1 MATYINNRASEN
13 SQTCGVQTGKTIVF
27 TLLAFLLAA
36 THFVFLMMYFEPAIS
51 TPDANSYFGQ
61 AKLIAKNARTYFE
74 PESIVQ
80 YIGFHWHRTRDN
92 RYYVE
97 HPPGFS
103 SILAVVY
110 KIFGP
115 KASLLVNP
123 VMASLSLLALF
134 LLCRLWV
141 GQGWALL
148 AMALMAFNPFA
159 NEHALFGD
167 AHTPVVFLLLVALLL
182 IARWT
187 KTHSARLALAVG
199 FLFGTIATIRYVE
212 ILFCLAIGI
221 FILLHFR
228 PDKVFW
234 HSPIAFAV
242 GVAIPVCALCI
253 RNQVAFGAFWKT
265 GYEYAFDEFN
275 ASATF
280 GGRFFANHYLPFL
293 RMLMSEG
300 CGLIFGLGVAGITIM
315 CTRRDRW
322 KQGLLFAMLVVP
334 VTILY
339 MSLFWPPDQQSMRY
353 LLPTFYIYTIAAVW
367 LLQLAAGDSRL
378 SAWASS
384 IVLLIITILWG
395 LQPSLRSMEHLR
407 DQSAVLA
414 KITSAVERSVE
425 PGSILIANE
434 AINQHLDFIGRWR
447 LADGAILNLPEPLPP
462 GLLAIKRNIR
472 PRRLPRN
479 NEARTKYSGLE
490 NQELFDAFSQDVWQW
505 ASKNRKVYWVAS
517 EEEVENFKQEFPA
530 QDKLTTIAKIE
541 LPAARLTR
549 ADMPIGFREQ
559 TRPVEGP
566 MTQRKPSAGPTLRP
580 PEPQGPNRIF
590 DLILD
595 GEPLLLVEWTREIQ

>member
-1 MATYINNRASEN
+1 MATYINNRASEK
-13 SQTCGVQTGKTIVF
+13 SQTCGVKTGKTIVF

-36 THFVFLMMYFEPAIS
+36 THFVFLMLYFEPAIS

-61 AKLIAKNARTYFE
+61 AKLIARNARTYFE

-103 SILAVVY
+103 VILAVVY

-167 AHTPVVFLLLVALLL
+167 AHTPVVFLLIVALLL

-228 PDKVFW
+228 RDKLFW
-234 HSPIAFAV
+234 YSLIAFAI

-280 GGRFFANHYLPFL
+280 GWRFFVNHYLPFL

-300 CGLIFGLGVAGITIM
+300 CGPIFGLGGAGIAIM
-315 CTRRDRW
+315 CARRDRW

-353 LLPTFYIYTIAAVW
+353 LLPTFYIYTIATVW
-367 LLQLAAGDSRL
+367 LLQLATGDNRL

-395 LQPSLRSMEHLR
+395 IQPSLWTVEHLR

-414 KITSAVERSVE
+414 KITIAVERYVE

-447 LADGAILNLPEPLPP
+447 LVDGFIFNPPEPGPYSP
-462 GLLAIKRNIR
+462 FAISRNIR

-479 NEARTKYSGLE
+479 NEARTKYSRLE

-505 ASKNRKVYWVAS
+505 AGNNRKVYWVAS
-517 EEEVENFKQEFPA
+517 EEQVENLKQEFSA
-530 QDKLTTIAKIE
+530 QDNLTTIEKIE
-541 LPAARLTR
+541 LPAARAARTN
-549 ADMPIGFREQ
+549 MPIGPREQ
-559 TRPVEGP
+559 TRPMEEP
-566 MTQRKPSAGPTLRP
+566 MTPRKPSAGPTLRP

>member
-1 MATYINNRASEN
+1 MAIYINNRASEK

-36 THFVFLMMYFEPAIS
+36 AHFVFLMLYFEPAIS

-103 SILAVVY
+103 AILAVVY

-141 GQGWALL
+141 GRGWALL
-148 AMALMAFNPFA
+148 AAALMAFNPFA

-167 AHTPVVFLLLVALLL
+167 SHTPVVFLLIWALIL

-187 KTHSARLALAVG
+187 KTRSLWIALAAG
-199 FLFGTIATIRYVE
+199 LLLGTIAAIRYVE
-212 ILFCLAIGI
+212 ILFCLAVGI

-228 PDKVFW
+228 RDKVFLR
-234 HSPIAFAV
+234 SLVAGAI

-253 RNQVAFGAFWKT
+253 RNQTAFGAFWKT

-275 ASATF
+275 ATATF
-280 GGRFFANHYLPFL
+280 GWRFFVNHYLPFL

-300 CGLIFGLGVAGITIM
+300 CGPIFGLGIAGIAIM
-315 CTRRDRW
+315 CARRDRW
-322 KQGLLFAMLVVP
+322 KEGLLFAMLVVP

-353 LLPTFYIYTIAAVW
+353 LLPTFYIYTIATVW
-367 LLQLAAGDSRL
+367 LLQLATGDNRL

-384 IVLLIITILWG
+384 IVLLIITIIWG

-414 KITSAVERSVE
+414 KITSAVERNIE

-462 GLLAIKRNIR
+462 GLLAISRNIR

-479 NEARTKYSGLE
+479 NEARTKYGGLE
-490 NQELFDAFSQDVWQW
+490 DKELFDAFSRDVRQW
-505 ASKNRKVYWVAS
+505 AGKNPKVYLRG
-517 EEEVENFKQEFPA
+517 P
-530 QDKLTTIAKIE
+530 D
-541 LPAARLTR
+541 R
-549 ADMPIGFREQ
+549 AG
-559 TRPVEGP
+559 
-566 MTQRKPSAGPTLRP
+566 
-580 PEPQGPNRIF
+580 
-590 DLILD
+590 
-595 GEPLLLVEWTREIQ
+595 

>member
-1 MATYINNRASEN
+1 MAIYIKNRTSEK
-13 SQTCGVQTGKTIVF
+13 SQANGAQTGQSIFF

-36 THFVFLMMYFEPAIS
+36 THFVFLMLYFEPAIS

-61 AKLIAKNARTYFE
+61 AKLIARNARTYFE

-103 SILAVVY
+103 AILAVVY

-115 KASLLVNP
+115 EASLLVNP

-167 AHTPVVFLLLVALLL
+167 AHTPVVFLLIVALLL

-187 KTHSARLALAVG
+187 KTRSAWLALAAG
-199 FLFGTIATIRYVE
+199 LFLGTIATIRYVE
-212 ILFCLAIGI
+212 ILFCLAVGI
-221 FILLHFR
+221 FVLLHFR
-228 PDKVFW
+228 HDKVFR
-234 HSPIAFAV
+234 HSLIAFAI

-253 RNQVAFGAFWKT
+253 RNQMAFGAFWKT

-275 ASATF
+275 APATF
-280 GGRFFANHYLPFL
+280 GWRFFANHYLPFL
-293 RMLMSEG
+293 RMLTSEG
-300 CGLIFGLGVAGITIM
+300 CGPIFGLGVAGIAIM
-315 CTRRDRW
+315 CARPVMR
-322 KQGLLFAMLVVP
+322 KEGLLFAMLVVP
-334 VTILY
+334 VTLLY
-339 MSLFWPPDQQSMRY
+339 MSFFWPPDQQSMRY
-353 LLPTFYIYTIAAVW
+353 LLPTFYIYTIATVW
-367 LLQLAAGDSRL
+367 LLQLATGDNRL
-378 SAWASS
+378 SAWVSS

-395 LQPSLRSMEHLR
+395 LQPSLRTMEHLR
-407 DQSAVLA
+407 DQNAVLA
-414 KITSAVERSVE
+414 KITIAVERSVE

-434 AINQHLDFIGRWR
+434 VINQHLDFIGRWC
-447 LADGAILNLPEPLPP
+447 LADGAILIPEPLPP
-462 GLLAIKRNIR
+462 GPLAVNRNIR

-479 NEARTKYSGLE
+479 KEARTKYSGLE
-490 NQELFDAFSQDVWQW
+490 NQELLGAFSQDVWRW
-505 ASKNRKVYWVAS
+505 AGNNRKVYWIAS
-517 EEEVENFKQEFPA
+517 EQEVENFKQEFPA

-541 LPAARLTR
+541 LPAARLART
-549 ADMPIGFREQ
+549 DMPIGLREQ
-559 TRPVEGP
+559 TRPMEEP
-566 MTQRKPSAGPTLRP
+566 MTPLKPSAGPTRRP

-595 GEPLLLVEWTREIQ
+595 GEPLLLVEWTREYQ

>member
-1 MATYINNRASEN
+1 M
-13 SQTCGVQTGKTIVF
+13 GKTIVF

-36 THFVFLMMYFEPAIS
+36 THFVFLILYFEPAIS
-51 TPDANSYFGQ
+51 TPDSNSYFGQ
-61 AKLIAKNARTYFE
+61 AKLIARNARTYFE

-103 SILAVVY
+103 AILAVVY

-141 GQGWALL
+141 GRGWALL
-148 AMALMAFNPFA
+148 AAALMAFNPFA

-167 AHTPVVFLLLVALLL
+167 SHTPVVLLLLVALIL

-187 KTHSARLALAVG
+187 KTRSLWIALAAG
-199 FLFGTIATIRYVE
+199 LLLGTIATIRYVE
-212 ILFCLAIGI
+212 ILFCLAVGI

-228 PDKVFW
+228 RDKLFW
-234 HSPIAFAV
+234 YSLIAFAI
-242 GVAIPVCALCI
+242 GVAFPVCALCI
-253 RNQVAFGAFWKT
+253 RNQIAFGAFWKT

-275 ASATF
+275 ATETF
-280 GGRFFANHYLPFL
+280 GWRFFANHYLPFL

-300 CGLIFGLGVAGITIM
+300 CGPILGLGIAGIAIM
-315 CTRRDRW
+315 CARRDRW
-322 KQGLLFAMLVVP
+322 KEGLLFAMLVVP

-353 LLPTFYIYTIAAVW
+353 LLPTFYIYTVATVW
-367 LLQLAAGDSRL
+367 LLQLTTGDNRL
-378 SAWASS
+378 SAAAVS
-384 IVLLIITILWG
+384 IVLLLITILWG

-407 DQSAVLA
+407 DQNAVLA

-462 GLLAIKRNIR
+462 GLLAVSRNIR

-479 NEARTKYSGLE
+479 NEARTKYSWLE
-490 NQELFDAFSQDVWQW
+490 DKELFDAFSQDVWQW
-505 ASKNRKVYWVAS
+505 AGNNRKVYWIAS
-517 EEEVENFKQEFPA
+517 EQEVENFKQEFPA
-530 QDKLTTIAKIE
+530 QDKLTIIAKIE
-541 LPAARLTR
+541 LPAARSAR
-549 ADMPIGFREQ
+549 ADMMIGPREQ
-559 TRPVEGP
+559 TRPMEGP
-566 MTQRKPSAGPTLRP
+566 MTQRKPYAGPTLRP

-595 GEPLLLVEWTREIQ
+595 GELLLLVEWTREIQ

>member
-1 MATYINNRASEN
+1 MTTYIKNPTSEK
-13 SQTCGVQTGKTIVF
+13 SQANDVQTGRTIVF
-27 TLLAFLLAA
+27 ILLAFLLAA
-36 THFVFLMMYFEPAIS
+36 IHFVFLMLYFEPAIS

-61 AKLIAKNARTYFE
+61 AKLIARNARTSLE

-103 SILAVVY
+103 AILAVVY

-123 VMASLSLLALF
+123 AMASLSLLGLF
-134 LLCRLWV
+134 LLCRKWA
-141 GQGWALL
+141 GRGWALL
-148 AMALMAFNPFA
+148 AVALMALNPFA

-167 AHTPVVFLLLVALLL
+167 AHTPVVFLLIAALLL
-182 IARWT
+182 IIRWT
-187 KTHSARLALAVG
+187 KTRSVWLALAAG
-199 FLFGTIATIRYVE
+199 LLLGIIATIRYVE
-212 ILFCLAIGI
+212 IIFCLAAGI
-221 FILLHFR
+221 FVLLHFR
-228 PDKVFW
+228 RDKVFR
-234 HSPIAFAV
+234 HSLIAFAV
-242 GVAIPVCALCI
+242 GAAIPVCALCI
-253 RNQVAFGAFWKT
+253 RNQMAFGAFWKT
-265 GYEYAFDEFN
+265 GYKYAFDQFN
-275 ASATF
+275 APATF
-280 GGRFFANHYLPFL
+280 GWRFFVNHYLPFL

-300 CGLIFGLGVAGITIM
+300 CGPIFGLGVAGIAIM

-322 KQGLLFAMLVVP
+322 RQGVLFAMLVVP
-334 VTILY
+334 ITLLY
-339 MSLFWPPDQQSMRY
+339 MSFFWRPDQQSMRY

-367 LLQLAAGDSRL
+367 LLQLAAGDGRL
-378 SAWASS
+378 SAAVVS
-384 IVLLIITILWG
+384 IVLLIITIFWG
-395 LQPSLRSMEHLR
+395 LPQSLRTMEHLR

-414 KITSAVERSVE
+414 KITKAVEKNVE

-447 LADGAILNLPEPLPP
+447 LADGAVLNLPEPLPP
-462 GLLAIKRNIR
+462 GLFAINRNVR

-505 ASKNRKVYWVAS
+505 AGKTRKVYWVAS
-517 EEEVENFKQEFPA
+517 AEQVENFRQEFPT
-530 QDKLTTIAKIE
+530 QDKFTTIEKIE
-541 LPAARLTR
+541 LPAARVART
-549 ADMPIGFREQ
+549 DMPIGPGEQ
-559 TRPVEGP
+559 TQPVEEP
-566 MTQRKPSAGPTLRP
+566 MTQRKPSAKPILRP

-595 GEPLLLVEWTREIQ
+595 GEPLLLVEWTRETR

>member
-1 MATYINNRASEN
+1 M
-13 SQTCGVQTGKTIVF
+13 GKTIVF

-36 THFVFLMMYFEPAIS
+36 TNFVFLMMYFEPAIS

-61 AKLIAKNARTYFE
+61 AKLIARNARTYFE

-80 YIGFHWHRTRDN
+80 YIGFHWHQTRNN
-92 RYYVE
+92 RYYAV

-103 SILAVVY
+103 AILAVVY

-123 VMASLSLLALF
+123 AMASLSLLGLF
-134 LLCRLWV
+134 LLCRIWV

-167 AHTPVVFLLLVALLL
+167 AHTPVVFLLIWALLL

-187 KTHSARLALAVG
+187 KTRSLWLALTAG
-199 FLFGTIATIRYVE
+199 LLLGTIATIRYVE
-212 ILFCLAIGI
+212 ILFCLAVGI

-228 PDKVFW
+228 RDKLFW
-234 HSPIAFAV
+234 YSLIAFTI

-253 RNQVAFGAFWKT
+253 RNQTAFGAFWKT
-265 GYEYAFDEFN
+265 GYEYALDEFN

-280 GGRFFANHYLPFL
+280 GWIFLTNHYLPLL

-300 CGLIFGLGVAGITIM
+300 CGLIFGLGVAGIAIM
-315 CTRRDRW
+315 CTHSVMR
-322 KQGLLFAMLVVP
+322 KEGLLFAMLVVP
-334 VTILY
+334 VTLLY
-339 MSLFWPPDQQSMRY
+339 MSFFWRPDQQSMRY
-353 LLPTFYIYTIAAVW
+353 LLPTFYIYTIATVW
-367 LLQLAAGDSRL
+367 LIQLAAGDNRL
-378 SAWASS
+378 SAWVSS
-384 IVLLIITILWG
+384 IVLLLITILWG

-407 DQSAVLA
+407 DQGAVLA

-462 GLLAIKRNIR
+462 GILAVSRNIR

-479 NEARTKYSGLE
+479 NDARTKYSGLE
-490 NQELFDAFSQDVWQW
+490 DKELFDAFSQDVWQW
-505 ASKNRKVYWVAS
+505 AGNNRKVYWIAS
-517 EEEVENFKQEFPA
+517 AQEVENFKQEFPA
-530 QDKLTTIAKIE
+530 QDKLITIDKIE
-541 LPAARLTR
+541 LPAARLAR

-559 TRPVEGP
+559 TRPMEGP
-566 MTQRKPSAGPTLRP
+566 MMQRKPSAGLTPRP